1 VKTLHISSLVRKLV
15 EKEDV
20 MAAAQI
26 RHKLLPIFALVAASI
41 LVIAVRSNSS
51 LEQAQKSTAPAP
63 ERPTALV
70 EKNERNRMESAAYTD
85 YSRLKNLG
93 EEGKL
98 TSEARRLNRDVTFL
112 TEDSF
117 IVVPMVPVP
126 LAPSLLKESV
136 LAIRGFVEG
145 KQSFLTDSETAIFTE
160 YQVKVSEV
168 FKSDGGIRAGDT
180 VFVTRP
186 GGSVIYEGH
195 ILRDLHS
202 RYAPLEANT
211 DCLFFLKKGSAPG
224 AYSLHQAMS
233 IHGEELTTHVA
244 SPSGLGSTTLTEAL
258 AEVRAAAGGG
268 SKQ

>member
-1 VKTLHISSLVRKLV
+1 VKRLHISNLARKLL
-15 EKEDV
+15 KREDV
-20 MAAAQI
+20 MAPAQI
-26 RHKLLPIFALVAASI
+26 PRKLIPLLAMVAASV
-41 LVIAVRSNSS
+41 LVIAVHSNSRPQQ
-51 LEQAQKSTAPAP
+51 EQKSTTPGTD
-63 ERPTALV
+63 RPTALV
-70 EKNERNRMESAAYTD
+70 EKNERNRMESTAYTD
-85 YSRLKNLG
+85 DARLKDRG
-93 EEGKL
+93 DAGKM

-112 TEDSF
+112 IEDSF
-117 IVVPMVPVP
+117 TVVPMVPVP
-126 LAPSLLKESV
+126 PAPSLLKESV

-145 KQSFLTDSETAIFTE
+145 KQSFLTDNETAIFTE

-224 AYSLHQAMS
+224 AYSLHQAIS
-233 IHGEELTTHVA
+233 IHGEELATHVA